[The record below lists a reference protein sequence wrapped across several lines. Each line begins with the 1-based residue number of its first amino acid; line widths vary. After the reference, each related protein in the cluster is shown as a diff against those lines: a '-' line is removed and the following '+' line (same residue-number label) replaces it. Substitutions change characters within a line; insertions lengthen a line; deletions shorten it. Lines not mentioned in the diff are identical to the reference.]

1 MTPADRLTH
10 RLHFFTPYYFFCCKV
25 TKESPLPV
33 GYFLQ
38 KTFISCH
45 FPFFPTFSFRCR
57 LISRIYHKST
67 IPSVRTHR
75 MAFTTHDF
83 AQYLSQEQIKHTRLG
98 KRTEK
103 KYPYWLKPCKRQ
115 PLSHP
120 ITPPRRKMSGGRILI
135 TIFHNTYYYMLFI
148 LWVCHNYCTFA
159 RK

>member
-1 MTPADRLTH
+1 MTPAGRLTH
-10 RLHFFTPYYFFCCKV
+10 RLNFFTPYYFFLLQSYEGKSFAGRLFF
-25 TKESPLPV
+25 TKNIH
-33 GYFLQ
+33 FLS
-38 KTFISCH
+38 FSL
-45 FPFFPTFSFRCR
+45 FPTFSFHCR
-57 LISRIYHKST
+57 LISRIYHKSP

-75 MAFTTHDF
+75 MAFTTHNF

-103 KYPYWLKPCKRQ
+103 KHPYWLKPCKRQ

-120 ITPPRRKMSGGRILI
+120 ITPPRRKLSGGRILI